1 MGRWVFAVPVPGG
14 GLAFLVA
21 CLPCLLLS
29 FLPPIPRPP
38 SPVGKG
44 ESKLFHARGF
54 APCIP
59 GAEPARH
66 WERGRTT
73 RPAGVCLV
81 CRPPTPPLV
90 YFFAPIPPTPFPGG
104 EGGDSKI
111 ILPGASPPAPRHL
124 TVCGTYR
131 PCHTG
136 AGRRWDEASPAP
148 GGGLAPALPVDLAAV
163 VLAGGLIFLVACQPC
178 LLLSFLPPIPPTPFP
193 GGEGGDQGYFM
204 QGASPLASPALNR
217 LRHWLNLRSR
227 HPAVG
232 LPRRCRLTLPLW
244 YSQGSAP
251 SLSPACPAF
260 SLLFCPL
267 SPLPP
272 SPAGKGDQGYFMQ
285 GASPLAS
292 PGLNP
297 RGTCTTKGFCLF
309 TGGQCRQPRRGG
321 TGGEELRRLRWS
333 SPPGQG

>member
-1 MGRWVFAVPVPGG
+1 MVLSPGAGIANAAG
-14 GLAFLVA
+14 GLSFWSPACPAFS
-21 CLPCLLLS
+21 LL
-29 FLPPIPRPP
+29 FCPP
-38 SPVGKG
+38 SPKGKDIPPTPFPGG
-44 ESKLFHARGF
+44 EGGDSRLFHARGF

-59 GAEPARH
+59 GTEPARH

-148 GGGLAPALPVDLAAV
+148 SG
-163 VLAGGLIFLVACQPC
+163 AC
-178 LLLSFLPPIPPTPFP
+178 
-193 GGEGGDQGYFM
+193 
-204 QGASPLASPALNR
+204 
-217 LRHWLNLRSR
+217 
-227 HPAVG
+227 
-232 LPRRCRLTLPLW
+232 PRRCRLTLPLW
-244 YSQGSAP
+244 YSQGGAP

-260 SLLFCPL
+260 CFPFC
-267 SPLPP
+267 PP
-272 SPAGKGDQGYFMQ
+272 SPEGKDRPPGKGGRE
-285 GASPLAS
+285 PV
-292 PGLNP
+292 P
-297 RGTCTTKGFCLF
+297 
-309 TGGQCRQPRRGG
+309 
-321 TGGEELRRLRWS
+321 
-333 SPPGQG
+333 